1 VYLSKEKITEGQ
13 IAKLLCFLGMG
24 VTALVFIL
32 LLTEYRALNTTAEQ
46 VLTLKEEYRSYVMA
60 LKRALREKTRDTDK
74 DEKTD
79 VKKNSIIDE
88 NDKDFK
94 SFSAQSEVALAKT
107 DTTFSPL
114 QPLVDSEYPQETFL
128 VVNRDPRYLRAGAVE
143 FAKQYNM
150 DQVLAKMFDT
160 QQWQEQAHKKKVKM
174 VRRRR
179 QGGRKRVIQGTSSRP
194 VVFEEAPRIAKADRD
209 FLFSSPVERSKYW
222 LSSPF
227 GPRKIGKNAWK
238 FHYGIDMACPRG
250 TPVQAAASGIVL
262 ESYYHNGFGNC
273 IVILHNHKYKTRY
286 AHLHARY
293 VKAGQEVAR
302 GKVIGSVGATGAV
315 RSRGNDASHLHFEVY
330 AYGRRVNPLS
340 VLM

>member
-1 VYLSKEKITEGQ
+1 MSKDEYLNKEKITDGQ
-13 IAKLLCFLGMG
+13 IAKLLCFAGAAI
-24 VTALVFIL
+24 TALVFVL
-32 LLTEYRALNTTAEQ
+32 LVAQYRALNTTAEQ
-46 VLTLKEEYRSYVMA
+46 VLVLKEEYRSYVMA
-60 LKRALREKTRDTDK
+60 LKRALREKTRDTEK
-74 DEKTD
+74 DEKSD
-79 VKKNSIIDE
+79 VKKNSIIEE
-88 NDKDFK
+88 NDKDFT
-94 SFSAQSEVALAKT
+94 Q
-107 DTTFSPL
+107 FSPL

-128 VVNRDPRYLRAGAVE
+128 VVNRNPRYLRAGAVE

-160 QQWQEQAHKKKVKM
+160 QQWQQQVQKKKVRV
-174 VRRRR
+174 VRRLRR
-179 QGGRKRVIQGTSSRP
+179 GGQKQVIQGTSSRP
-194 VVFEEAPRIAKADRD
+194 IVFEEEPKIAKADHD

-227 GPRKIGKNAWK
+227 GPRKIGKRVWK

-250 TPVQAAASGIVL
+250 TPVQAAASGIVV
-262 ESYYHNGFGNC
+262 ESYLHNGYGNC

-315 RSRGNDASHLHFEVY
+315 RSRSRGNDASHLHFEVY
-330 AYGRRVNPLS
+330 SYGKRVNPLS

>member
-1 VYLSKEKITEGQ
+1 MSKGEYLSKEKITDGQ
-13 IAKLLCFLGMG
+13 IAKLLCFIGAA
-24 VTALVFIL
+24 VTALVFVL
-32 LLTEYRALNTTAEQ
+32 LVTEYRALNTTAEQ

-60 LKRALREKTRDTDK
+60 LKRALREKTRDTEK

-79 VKKNSIIDE
+79 VKKNSIIEE
-88 NDKDFK
+88 NEEKVFLFP
-94 SFSAQSEVALAKT
+94 SS
-107 DTTFSPL
+107 

-128 VVNRDPRYLRAGAVE
+128 VVNRNPRYLRAGAVE

-150 DQVLAKMFDT
+150 DQILAKMFDT
-160 QQWQEQAHKKKVKM
+160 QQWQQQVQKKKVRV

-179 QGGRKRVIQGTSSRP
+179 KAGQKRVIQGTPSRP
-194 VVFEEAPRIAKADRD
+194 VVFEEEPKIAKADRD
-209 FLFSSPVERSKYW
+209 FLFSSPIERSKYW

-238 FHYGIDMACPRG
+238 FHYGVDMACPRG

-262 ESYYHNGFGNC
+262 ESYFHNGYGNC

-286 AHLHARY
+286 AHLHARH

-315 RSRGNDASHLHFEVY
+315 RSRSNDASHLHFEVY
-330 AYGRRVNPLS
+330 SYGRRVNPLS

>member
-1 VYLSKEKITEGQ
+1 MSKGEYLSKEKITDGQ
-13 IAKLLCFLGMG
+13 IAKLLFFIGAA
-24 VTALVFIL
+24 VTALVFVL
-32 LLTEYRALNTTAEQ
+32 LVTEYRALNTTAEQ
-46 VLTLKEEYRSYVMA
+46 VLILKEEYRSYVMA
-60 LKRALREKTRDTDK
+60 LKRALREKTREIEK
-74 DEKTD
+74 DEKSD
-79 VKKNSIIDE
+79 VKKNAIIDE
-88 NDKDFK
+88 NEEKP
-94 SFSAQSEVALAKT
+94 FS
-107 DTTFSPL
+107 FSPL

-150 DQVLAKMFDT
+150 DQILAKMFDT
-160 QQWQEQAHKKKVKM
+160 QQWQQQVQKKKVRV
-174 VRRRR
+174 VRRRLR
-179 QGGRKRVIQGTSSRP
+179 NGQKRVIQGTPSRP
-194 VVFEEAPRIAKADRD
+194 AVFEEEQKIAKADRD

-227 GPRKIGKNAWK
+227 GPRKIGKNSWK

-250 TPVQAAASGIVL
+250 TPVQSAASGIVL

-286 AHLHARY
+286 AHLHARF

-330 AYGRRVNPLS
+330 SYGRRVNPLS